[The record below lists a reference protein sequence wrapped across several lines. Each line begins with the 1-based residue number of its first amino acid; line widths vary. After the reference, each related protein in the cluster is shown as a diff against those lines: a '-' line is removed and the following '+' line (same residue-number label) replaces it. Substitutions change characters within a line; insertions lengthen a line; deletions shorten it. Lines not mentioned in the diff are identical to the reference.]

1 MTGELKA
8 GVAEVNITPPIGV
21 SLCGFGNRKG
31 PAETVYDDLFARA
44 LVLDDDQTRLAMVTS
59 DLIAFAPDL
68 VTRIRDLVESA
79 TGIPGGCLLLNGSH
93 SHSGPT
99 VMSFRSMGQRDGAY
113 EDVLCRQV
121 AGAVRMAA
129 DRLETVSLRA
139 GRAPVRIAHNRRA
152 RRNGRMTIG
161 HNPQGP
167 EAPWVDV
174 LRIDRR
180 SGSTLGLL
188 YTTAAHPVNLRGLAF
203 SAEFPGYAAG
213 FIRRELD
220 GGLPMF
226 AQGCCG
232 DINCTPM
239 DGTLHTTIQQG
250 ELLGAAAVAA
260 ARRAEPLRSNRLGV
274 ARQVIHLP
282 TRIPSVDEAERAL
295 KEQKTRVS
303 QAEKDP
309 EASDYLIRQYRG
321 QIAWAEDY
329 LVAAQNRQPRPEA
342 FEIQAMRIGEAALVA
357 YPGEMF
363 VDYQLEMD
371 RVSPFKKTIT
381 LGYSNGCIGYV
392 PTAEAFSEGGYE
404 VDHAFR
410 YYGTL
415 MITSACERMIKSA
428 TLEMLHGLNRNE

>member
-1 MTGELKA
+1 M
-8 GVAEVNITPPIGV
+8 
-21 SLCGFGNRKG
+21 
-31 PAETVYDDLFARA
+31 
-44 LVLDDDQTRLAMVTS
+44 
-59 DLIAFAPDL
+59 
-68 VTRIRDLVESA
+68 
-79 TGIPGGCLLLNGSH
+79 
-93 SHSGPT
+93 
-99 VMSFRSMGQRDGAY
+99 
-113 EDVLCRQV
+113 
-121 AGAVRMAA
+121 
-129 DRLETVSLRA
+129 
-139 GRAPVRIAHNRRA
+139 
-152 RRNGRMTIG
+152 
-161 HNPQGP
+161 
-167 EAPWVDV
+167 
-174 LRIDRR
+174 
-180 SGSTLGLL
+180 
-188 YTTAAHPVNLRGLAF
+188 
-203 SAEFPGYAAG
+203 
-213 FIRRELD
+213 
-220 GGLPMF
+220 
-226 AQGCCG
+226 
-232 DINCTPM
+232 
-239 DGTLHTTIQQG
+239 
-250 ELLGAAAVAA
+250 
-260 ARRAEPLRSNRLGV
+260 
-274 ARQVIHLP
+274 IHLP